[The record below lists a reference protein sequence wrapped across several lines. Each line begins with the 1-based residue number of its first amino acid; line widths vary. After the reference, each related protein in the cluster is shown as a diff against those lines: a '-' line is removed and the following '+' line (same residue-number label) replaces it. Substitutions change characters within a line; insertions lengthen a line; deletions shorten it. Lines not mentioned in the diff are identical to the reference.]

1 MPHLT
6 TWQHVQRCA
15 SNLIPKASVQS
26 GQAVR
31 YAPCAVLVSD
41 LANPKV
47 GALLASARRRQPF
60 RGVCTNSTPRQNTR
74 LIYSDWS
81 PEERLL
87 AQLHQLSRT
96 GAQAQREAVWG
107 LYQRL
112 DKEHA
117 GIHTFAPS
125 TILHLLELLAGDND
139 ELRAL
144 ARISAVVK
152 DISGRRQL
160 TEQEVHWVQQICG
173 DIDEGRLSSISRS
186 LVGNVERLSLD
197 RPTSGSSRSG
207 DFTTLSPFPSSELAT
222 QLDGAG
228 SEVAQLRQLLSSP
241 PITVDPTQVW
251 QLYRTSIDANLAD
264 GCKRLT
270 REDMRDLIVYCGSLG
285 SIAGRRFLAQIET
298 DATTDPLLYPT
309 RFRVL
314 LTTYAKLGLLD
325 DARRCYKDAL
335 RSEFIPLTSF
345 EEFSMCQALLRSSRH
360 KEGRALFDKLT
371 RTGQA
376 RSFMYDMM
384 IREYVLTWNTE
395 MAFALL
401 GDMRRR
407 DIEPTLNCFCLLATA
422 CSLDPDGDRG
432 SKRLGD
438 LIACMKS
445 WGCAPDKRFFVAILK
460 GYHWS
465 GQHSMFDGLVQR
477 LRAHGLGSDAMLG
490 KVVMENA
497 SERLNPDLAIAMARI
512 ALQMPENIPTVVQVL
527 SQMGLASELSA
538 CVDLAQYPDNNLT
551 ANARLSVLLGCS
563 EIAADPQ
570 ALAAEV
576 TRMIERGF
584 TPSFRLFFR
593 TIRHIRLHSGL
604 QLAIQTYTTLA
615 AAGVP
620 TGIELLFFV
629 LQMHLEAN
637 NSVAAIATYEELH
650 ERLRDSDFTR
660 LRIYGPTMEKLVL
673 VLIENRGVVEA
684 RQALDFLSG
693 LPVNRHYLPYS
704 PLIEYYVN
712 HKMLDESHGLAGYVV
727 QHDISLKPR
736 TINLYCRYLASRS
749 STTDLANFLRYVQR
763 TQSLRVV
770 SDDSFGAFFAL
781 CAVEH
786 KVADLE
792 WIIGVMSSMR
802 GCLEAWSA
810 AVDQLAT
817 VDSHL
822 LPFVVHTAIN
832 VSQDQG
838 RTAVDLLDGTAKSPF
853 REVVADLVLTTLE
866 AHGTMP
872 PRYAYEKALTA
883 FTQSW
888 LTNYSSP
895 RKATNVNASEEFV
908 IKALRRHIASAVKA
922 GAPASLLTITMQ
934 ALSSTSRTAYVE
946 CLDFLSTVSPELLD
960 ARFYCAIAGSCSHYG
975 SVEGVDSVFEAMR
988 QRGIALSASALSSL
1002 LHCYA
1007 NLKPPRELQ
1016 FAQSV
1021 PPPTTQ
1027 DLRLDT
1033 QISGP
1038 PPDIALPSAADFAAD
1053 IEATVD
1059 LASTVGAVEDDQMWL
1074 GHSEACRVT
1083 GFYSTNL
1090 AKIMSIWKEF
1100 EYLDLPVS
1108 GSGYAVVARAHINAG
1123 KYGAAE
1129 AFFVEMVDRGIPHSE
1144 ITAAL
1149 WIQSRLMQDDISGAL
1164 GIFSAIGNSTRCAA
1178 LAQNNW
1184 CFNTLDKVQRTPRQF
1199 SVIIRYYL
1207 SRGEVAKAAAI
1218 MSAMHKSGLV
1228 TSTKLYAE
1236 VLRRLAQSGRHE
1248 VVVDTLREMVKAG
1261 ASIDAQLMDNI
1272 REYSSNRRTLESTSA
1287 TNANGSGSS
1296 EDPDEHQQD

>member
-1 MPHLT
+1 
-6 TWQHVQRCA
+6 
-15 SNLIPKASVQS
+15 
-26 GQAVR
+26 
-31 YAPCAVLVSD
+31 
-41 LANPKV
+41 
-47 GALLASARRRQPF
+47 
-60 RGVCTNSTPRQNTR
+60 
-74 LIYSDWS
+74 
-81 PEERLL
+81 
-87 AQLHQLSRT
+87 
-96 GAQAQREAVWG
+96 
-107 LYQRL
+107 
-112 DKEHA
+112 
-117 GIHTFAPS
+117 
-125 TILHLLELLAGDND
+125 
-139 ELRAL
+139 
-144 ARISAVVK
+144 
-152 DISGRRQL
+152 
-160 TEQEVHWVQQICG
+160 
-173 DIDEGRLSSISRS
+173 
-186 LVGNVERLSLD
+186 
-197 RPTSGSSRSG
+197 
-207 DFTTLSPFPSSELAT
+207 
-222 QLDGAG
+222 
-228 SEVAQLRQLLSSP
+228 
-241 PITVDPTQVW
+241 
-251 QLYRTSIDANLAD
+251 
-264 GCKRLT
+264 
-270 REDMRDLIVYCGSLG
+270 
-285 SIAGRRFLAQIET
+285 
-298 DATTDPLLYPT
+298 
-309 RFRVL
+309 
-314 LTTYAKLGLLD
+314 
-325 DARRCYKDAL
+325 
-335 RSEFIPLTSF
+335 
-345 EEFSMCQALLRSSRH
+345 
-360 KEGRALFDKLT
+360 
-371 RTGQA
+371 
-376 RSFMYDMM
+376 M

-570 ALAAEV
+570 ALADEV

-637 NSVAAIATYEELH
+637 NSVAAIATYEELR

-763 TQSLRVV
+763 TQSLRAV
-770 SDDSFGAFFAL
+770 SDDIFGAFFAL

-810 AVDQLAT
+810 AIDRLAT

-853 REVVADLVLTTLE
+853 REV
-866 AHGTMP
+866 
-872 PRYAYEKALTA
+872 
-883 FTQSW
+883 
-888 LTNYSSP
+888 
-895 RKATNVNASEEFV
+895 
-908 IKALRRHIASAVKA
+908 
-922 GAPASLLTITMQ
+922 
-934 ALSSTSRTAYVE
+934 
-946 CLDFLSTVSPELLD
+946 
-960 ARFYCAIAGSCSHYG
+960 
-975 SVEGVDSVFEAMR
+975 
-988 QRGIALSASALSSL
+988 
-1002 LHCYA
+1002 
-1007 NLKPPRELQ
+1007 
-1016 FAQSV
+1016 
-1021 PPPTTQ
+1021 
-1027 DLRLDT
+1027 
-1033 QISGP
+1033 
-1038 PPDIALPSAADFAAD
+1038 
-1053 IEATVD
+1053 
-1059 LASTVGAVEDDQMWL
+1059 
-1074 GHSEACRVT
+1074 
-1083 GFYSTNL
+1083 
-1090 AKIMSIWKEF
+1090 
-1100 EYLDLPVS
+1100 
-1108 GSGYAVVARAHINAG
+1108 
-1123 KYGAAE
+1123 
-1129 AFFVEMVDRGIPHSE
+1129 
-1144 ITAAL
+1144 
-1149 WIQSRLMQDDISGAL
+1149 
-1164 GIFSAIGNSTRCAA
+1164 
-1178 LAQNNW
+1178 
-1184 CFNTLDKVQRTPRQF
+1184 
-1199 SVIIRYYL
+1199 
-1207 SRGEVAKAAAI
+1207 
-1218 MSAMHKSGLV
+1218 
-1228 TSTKLYAE
+1228 
-1236 VLRRLAQSGRHE
+1236 
-1248 VVVDTLREMVKAG
+1248 
-1261 ASIDAQLMDNI
+1261 
-1272 REYSSNRRTLESTSA
+1272 
-1287 TNANGSGSS
+1287 
-1296 EDPDEHQQD
+1296 